1 MRKLYVLIIIILAST
16 INLHAQD
23 PYMQKGNPDAEKQ
36 AEALT
41 RLYQDDLG
49 MTIEQGNQ
57 FMIKAEEY
65 VIRRNEVRSQ
75 NLSTK
80 KKLAL
85 LRELSR
91 METAEMRNI
100 LTLPQYR
107 AYKRLKKDLQP
118 IQVTVTDSN

>member
-1 MRKLYVLIIIILAST
+1 MRKLHVLILLILAGT
-16 INLHAQD
+16 ISLHAQD
-23 PYMQKGNPDAEKQ
+23 PYLQKGNPDAEKR

-65 VIRRNEVRSQ
+65 VIRRNEVRSRD
-75 NLSTK
+75 LATK

-85 LRELSR
+85 LKELSR
-91 METAEMRNI
+91 METAEMRTI

-118 IQVTVTDSN
+118 IQVTVTDKN

>member
-1 MRKLYVLIIIILAST
+1 MIILGISV
-16 INLHAQD
+16 NHGQD
-23 PYMQKGNPDAEKQ
+23 PYMQKGNPSAEKV
-36 AEALT
+36 AEELT
-41 RLYQDDLG
+41 RVYQDDLG
-49 MTIEQGNQ
+49 FTIEQGNQ

-65 VIRRNEVRSQ
+65 VIRRNKVREQ
-75 NLSTK
+75 DLPTK